1 MAPMEQ
7 KPATQ
12 SFEEVELLNPN
23 TGTWDKQ
30 LEDTFWPKDAAIIFN
45 TPTYE
50 NVADTTIEYVYII
63 G

>member
-50 NVADTTIEYVYII
+50 NVADTTT
-63 G
+63 